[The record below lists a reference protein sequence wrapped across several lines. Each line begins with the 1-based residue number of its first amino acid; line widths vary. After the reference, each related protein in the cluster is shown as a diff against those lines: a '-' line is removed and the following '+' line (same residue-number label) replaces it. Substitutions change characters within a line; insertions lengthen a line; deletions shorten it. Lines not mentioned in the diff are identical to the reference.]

1 MNKKSILITGGLGYI
16 GSHTSIELIEAGFKI
31 IIVDNLC
38 NSSMESLNRLKKLVK
53 SDIPFY
59 NIDIRN
65 KDKLHQVFHENNIDG
80 VIHFAGLKSVNES
93 IEKPIEYYDNNINGA
108 ISLIEVMK
116 INNCKTLVFSSSAS
130 VYGNPKSLP
139 ITENFPLSATN
150 PYGNSKLFIEAI
162 LQDLYRSDN
171 NWRISLLRYFNPVG
185 AHKSGLI
192 GESPNGTPNNL
203 MPFISQV
210 AVGNLKKLKVFGA
223 DYETI
228 DGTGVRDY
236 IHVTDLA
243 KGHIKALIFLEK
255 KSQLLIANLGTG
267 IGHSVLE
274 MIEAFEKAS
283 GCEIPFEIVG
293 RREGDIAKCFADVT
307 FAKKTIGW
315 KAKHNLKE
323 MCEDTWKWQSLNP
336 NGFQ

>member
-1 MNKKSILITGGLGYI
+1 MSKKSILITGGLGYI

-38 NSSMESLNRLKKLVK
+38 NSSIESLYRLKKLVK
-53 SDIPFY
+53 FDIPFY
-59 NIDIRN
+59 NIDIRDKDELN
-65 KDKLHQVFHENNIDG
+65 KVFHENNISG

-93 IEKPIEYYDNNINGA
+93 IKKPIEYYDNNINGTIA
-108 ISLIEVMK
+108 LIQVMK
-116 INNCKTLVFSSSAS
+116 INNCKTLIFSSSAT

-139 ITENFPLSATN
+139 ITENFPLSAAN
-150 PYGNSKLFIEAI
+150 PYGNSKLFIEGI
-162 LQDLYRSDN
+162 LQDLYNSDKD
-171 NWRISLLRYFNPVG
+171 WRISFLRYFNPVG

-210 AVGNLKKLKVFGA
+210 AVGKLKKLKIFGG

-236 IHVTDLA
+236 IHVIDLA
-243 KGHIKALIFLEK
+243 KGHIRAMIFLEK

-267 IGHSVLE
+267 IGYSVLE
-274 MIEAFEKAS
+274 MIEAFKKAS
-283 GCEIPFEIVG
+283 GCEIPYEIVG
-293 RREGDIAKCFADVT
+293 RRTGDIAKCFADVA
-307 FAKKTIGW
+307 FAKKMLGW
-315 KAKHNLKE
+315 EAKHNLQE
-323 MCEDTWKWQSLNP
+323 MCEDTWKWQSRNP
-336 NGFQ
+336 NGLQ

>member
-1 MNKKSILITGGLGYI
+1 MSKKSILITGGLGYI

-59 NIDIRN
+59 NIDIRDKN
-65 KDKLHQVFHENNIDG
+65 KLHKVFHENNIDG
-80 VIHFAGLKSVNES
+80 VMHFAGLKSVNES
-93 IEKPIEYYDNNINGA
+93 IEKPIEYYDNNINGS

-116 INNCKTLVFSSSAS
+116 LNNCKTLVFSSSAT

-162 LQDLYRSDN
+162 LQDLYSSDN

-210 AVGNLKKLKVFGA
+210 AVGKLKKLKIFGA
-223 DYETI
+223 DYETT

-236 IHVTDLA
+236 IHVVDLA
-243 KGHIKALIFLEK
+243 QGHIKALVFLEK
-255 KSQLLIANLGTG
+255 NSHLLIANLGTG

-274 MIEAFEKAS
+274 MIKAFEKAS

-307 FAKKTIGW
+307 FANKTIGW
-315 KAKHNLKE
+315 EAKHSLKE

>member
-1 MNKKSILITGGLGYI
+1 MSKKSILITGGLGYI

-38 NSSMESLNRLKKLVK
+38 NSSIESLNRLNKLVT

-59 NIDIRN
+59 NIDIRD
-65 KDKLHQVFHENNIDG
+65 KDKLHKVFKENHIYG

-93 IEKPIEYYDNNINGA
+93 IENPIEYYDNNINGA

-116 INNCKTLVFSSSAS
+116 IYNCKTLVFSSSAT

-139 ITENFPLSATN
+139 IAENFPLSTTN

-171 NWRISLLRYFNPVG
+171 SWRISILRYFNPVG

-223 DYETI
+223 DYETA
-228 DGTGVRDY
+228 DGTGVRDF
-236 IHVTDLA
+236 IHVVDLA
-243 KGHIKALIFLEK
+243 QGHIKALIFLEK
-255 KSQLLIANLGTG
+255 KSHLFIANLGTG
-267 IGHSVLE
+267 TGYSVLE
-274 MIEAFEKAS
+274 MIKAFEKAS
-283 GCEIPFEIVG
+283 GCKIPFEIVG
-293 RREGDIAKCFADVT
+293 RREGDIAKCFADIT
-307 FAKKTIGW
+307 FAKKMIGW
-315 KAKHNLKE
+315 EAKYNLNE
-323 MCEDTWKWQSLNP
+323 MCEDTWKWQSMNP
-336 NGFQ
+336 NGFN